1 MIPRNI
7 NSAQYG
13 IMTKSTLYII
23 GTGPGDPDLL
33 TRKAYKTLQDCSILV
48 APKASKN
55 GMSTALSIVN
65 QAVDLSGKEIVE
77 VHFPMKKIHLDRDIK
92 SDVLIAWEDTAR
104 KVLELLDTR
113 GDVVF
118 PTLGDP
124 GIYSTGYYLYDTI
137 CSIRPEVNVKFI
149 AGIPAMSSCS
159 AAISTPVCLG
169 DDKLAVIP
177 ATFSESKIRQ
187 TLIDFDAIILMKVH
201 KVMDRIC
208 TILQETGLTHRAVY
222 VEKAGM
228 ADERIIRDLTV
239 APANPHYF
247 STIIIR
253 KREVRPA
260 SAFMETRN

>member
-1 MIPRNI
+1 
-7 NSAQYG
+7 
-13 IMTKSTLYII
+13 MTKPTLYII

-33 TRKAYKTLQDCSILV
+33 TRKAYKILQGCKILV

-65 QAVDLSGKEIVE
+65 QAVDLSDKEVIE
-77 VHFPMKKIHLDRDIK
+77 VHFPMKKIHLDRDIN
-92 SDVLIAWEDTAR
+92 SDVLTAWEDTAS
-104 KVLELLDTR
+104 KVLELMDTK

-124 GIYSTGYYLYDTI
+124 GIYSTGYYLYDTV
-137 CSIRPEVNVKFI
+137 CSLRPDVKVKFI

-159 AAISTPVCLG
+159 AAIATPVCLG
-169 DDKLAVIP
+169 DDQLAVIP

-187 TLIDFDAIILMKVH
+187 TLLDFDAIILMKVH

-208 TILQETGLTHRAVY
+208 KLLQETGLTHRAVY

-239 APANPHYF
+239 APENPHYF

-260 SAFMETRN
+260 SVFTETRN